1 MSIFDEHISD
11 LKYISHSYLR
21 TTGWFDISHPF
32 GYPEDPHAPDQ
43 TYAVYRKKFSGSCV
57 EATLYCTP
65 NEDGELV
72 YKLRLYYY
80 VTHTNII
87 VHHNLIYTEGLEL
100 MIQKY
105 ELI

>member
-21 TTGWFDISHPF
+21 NTGWFDISHPF
-32 GYPEDPHAPDQ
+32 GYPEDSYAPNP
-43 TYAVYRKKFSGSCV
+43 TYAVYRKRFRGSYV
-57 EATLYCTP
+57 EATLYCTVI
-65 NEDGELV
+65 EDGELV
-72 YKLRLYYY
+72 YKLRLYNY
-80 VTHTNII
+80 VAHTNII
-87 VHHNLIYTEGLEL
+87 VHHNLIYTDGLEL